1 MIRGSAFS
9 MSEPSSLTKVTN
21 NCTSQKSGCFR
32 NLYLFGKSSKQNG
45 KSTGCSYLSKL
56 NLCLKLF
63 LFPTSVSFN
72 IFLGMIQF
80 SFAYFARMRNF
91 EQKIGPQVPKK
102 LIPLHVLCL
111 TEVLRACTYPF
122 TVTKL
127 IYCASHIGWFYNHI
141 IDDTWETYIYI
152 YIYIYIKENN

>member
-1 MIRGSAFS
+1 MIRWSAFS

-21 NCTSQKSGCFR
+21 NCTSQKSECFR

-45 KSTGCSYLSKL
+45 KTTGCSYLSEL

-91 EQKIGPQVPKK
+91 VQKIGPQVPKK
-102 LIPLHVLCL
+102 LIPLHMSYVWQKCSGHVLTRL
-111 TEVLRACTYPF
+111 LWPNSSIVLPTLGGS
-122 TVTKL
+122 TIT
-127 IYCASHIGWFYNHI
+127 S
-141 IDDTWETYIYI
+141 
-152 YIYIYIKENN
+152 